1 MICYRDFT
9 RLAKSTAKVMIS
21 FENWNKKA
29 ENFHSRLS
37 FLIFLNFLPLFLL
50 CWNLCQELLDEVP
63 EWSYATD
70 LATLIGSMRA
80 KQGRTE

>member
-37 FLIFLNFLPLFLL
+37 FLNLFVISFPIFYFAGISVRSCLTRF
-50 CWNLCQELLDEVP
+50 QKG
-63 EWSYATD
+63 ATQLIWQRS
-70 LATLIGSMRA
+70 LAV
-80 KQGRTE
+80 

>member
-29 ENFHSRLS
+29 ENFYSRLS
-37 FLIFLNFLPLFLL
+37 FLIFL
-50 CWNLCQELLDEVP
+50 
-63 EWSYATD
+63 
-70 LATLIGSMRA
+70 
-80 KQGRTE
+80 

>member
-9 RLAKSTAKVMIS
+9 RLAKSSAKVMIS

-37 FLIFLNFLPLFLL
+37 FLIFL
-50 CWNLCQELLDEVP
+50 
-63 EWSYATD
+63 
-70 LATLIGSMRA
+70 
-80 KQGRTE
+80 

>member
-29 ENFHSRLS
+29 ENFHSRLFFLS
-37 FLIFLNFLPLFLL
+37 FCNFVPHFLL
-50 CWNLCQELLDEVP
+50 CRNLSQELLDEVP
-63 EWSYATD
+63 ERSYATD
-70 LATLIGSMRA
+70 LATLIGCVRA
-80 KQGRTE
+80 KKGRTE

>member
-37 FLIFLNFLPLFLL
+37 FFYLFVISFPIFYFAGISVRSCLTRFQKGATQLI
-50 CWNLCQELLDEVP
+50 WQR
-63 EWSYATD
+63 S
-70 LATLIGSMRA
+70 LAV
-80 KQGRTE
+80 